1 MGNYC
6 YSAIRNTFYPMQY
19 LPDYIEDWPDDAI
32 QVVDSVYDEFAAKV
46 TPSGKYRVAGD
57 NGLPTWAD
65 IPPPDPDVLIE
76 QFETQRTALMQEA
89 EIIIA
94 PLSRAVKLGIATPE
108 EVKRLEQW
116 ETYTVL
122 LSRVDTS
129 DPLLID
135 LPPVPE

>member
-1 MGNYC
+1 
-6 YSAIRNTFYPMQY
+6 
-19 LPDYIEDWPDDAI
+19 
-32 QVVDSVYDEFAAKV
+32 
-46 TPSGKYRVAGD
+46 
-57 NGLPTWAD
+57 
-65 IPPPDPDVLIE
+65 
-76 QFETQRTALMQEA
+76 MQEA

-135 LPPVPE
+135 LPSVPE

>member
-6 YSAIRNTFYPMQY
+6 YSAKPNTFYPMQY

-32 QVVDSVYDEFAAKV
+32 QVEDSVYDEFAAKV

-65 IPPPDPDVLIE
+65 IPPPEYPASPSSNLKLRG
-76 QFETQRTALMQEA
+76 QHSCRRRKLSLL
-89 EIIIA
+89 
-94 PLSRAVKLGIATPE
+94 PSRAVKLGIATPE

-122 LSRVDTS
+122 AAG
-129 DPLLID
+129 LI
-135 LPPVPE
+135 PPTAGSTCRQYRE